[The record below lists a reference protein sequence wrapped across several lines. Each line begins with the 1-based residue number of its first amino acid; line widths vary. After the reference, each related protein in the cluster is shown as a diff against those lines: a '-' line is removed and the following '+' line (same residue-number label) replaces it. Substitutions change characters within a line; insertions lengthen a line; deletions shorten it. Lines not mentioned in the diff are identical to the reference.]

1 MRKKKWKAFK
11 RNKFTRE
18 IFYLGQFYG
27 RQNAINVLGKERS
40 KDGED
45 QDKFEYG
52 IESKF

>member
-1 MRKKKWKAFK
+1 MREKKWKAFK
-11 RNKFTRE
+11 INKSTKE
-18 IFYLGQFYG
+18 IFYLGHFYN

-40 KDGED
+40 KDGGD